1 MPFHALK
8 FFLRRFFNRRSLE
21 KDLQDEI
28 QSHLAAEIRKRTE
41 RGESPDSARE
51 AVLREFGNT
60 ALVEEV
66 TRDMWG
72 FTGLEQLMQDTR
84 FAVRT
89 LRKSPVFTLVALLV
103 LALSIGSTT
112 MIFTAVHAVL
122 LRPLAFPDSGRLVA
136 LWEVPP
142 ETKKPNVVALNN
154 FVVWKESS
162 RSFEVMAAY
171 FQLPAN
177 VLSGGNSDQ
186 VPGLRVT
193 ADFFHVLGAPPLL
206 GRTFRPGEYDRDAPR
221 RVVLSYGF
229 WQRRFGGRPDII
241 GQRIS
246 IDASHHEVIGVL
258 PPDFRFPGVKADLY
272 TPLPITLDEGRNY
285 SVIARLRKGITPVA
299 AKSEIAAIANRTAQ
313 QNPALNA
320 GWSATVIPLL
330 DQTIGAIRPVL
341 LTLFAAVSLLLL
353 LACVNIANLL
363 LMRSARRAREI
374 SVRLALGAGSFR
386 IARQLLVES
395 LFLSALGGALGVFL
409 AAGIIRLVVVSLP
422 PTLSI
427 PRMQEITFD
436 WTVCA
441 FSILVTFLAGL
452 LFGLAPA
459 LVALKTNVVRDL
471 HGTTRSVTSGLTVR
485 KSLVIAETALAF
497 VLVAAAGLMTRSF
510 LRLIHIDP
518 GFHAEHVITLRMLLL
533 PVRDEAFHAEVTDQ
547 ILQRVRT
554 LPGVLAAGSI
564 GVLPMIG
571 TNSGTWYGRADRPD
585 PPLNQRGGGDVSI
598 ITPGY
603 FRALGIPV
611 LKGRD
616 FDERDRP
623 GAPRVAVINQTA
635 ARMLFGREDPIGKL
649 VRVWWTHS
657 PKVEVVGVI
666 ADIRHSQLTAP
677 PDPCLFMPND
687 QAPFPFSSL
696 VVRTMGDPSQLTA
709 AIREQIRQVDAD
721 QGIAEVETMSQLIAD
736 SVARQRFETILFAAF
751 GSVALLLACLGI
763 YGVIAYSV
771 AQRTREVGIRVA
783 LGATRASV
791 FRMVMGDGF
800 RLTVIGIIAGGA
812 GAVFLTRY
820 LRTLLFETQPNDPPT
835 LIAVSG
841 LLIFVALLACY
852 IPAARAMTVDP
863 SVVLRE
869 E

>member
-1 MPFHALK
+1 MSLHALK
-8 FFLRRFFNRRSLE
+8 FFLRRFFSRRNLE

-28 QSHLAAEIRKRTE
+28 QSHLAAEIHERTE

-72 FTGLEQLMQDTR
+72 FTGLEQLIQDVR
-84 FAVRT
+84 FAIRT
-89 LRKSPVFTLVALLV
+89 LRKAPVFMLVALLV
-103 LALSIGSTT
+103 LALGIGSTT
-112 MIFTAVHAVL
+112 AIFTAVHAIL
-122 LRPLAFPDSGRLVA
+122 LRPLAFPDSDRLVA

-142 ETKKPNVVALNN
+142 ETKKSNVVTLNN
-154 FVVWKESS
+154 FVVWKDSS
-162 RSFEVMAAY
+162 RSFESMAA
-171 FQLPAN
+171 FVQMPIN
-177 VLSGGNSDQ
+177 VLSGGDSEQ

-193 ADFFHVLGAPPLL
+193 ADFFHVLGTPPLL

-221 RVVLSYGF
+221 HVVLSYGF
-229 WQRRFGGRPDII
+229 WQRRFGGRPDIV

-246 IDASHHEVIGVL
+246 IDVSHHEVVGVL
-258 PPDFRFPGVKADLY
+258 PPDFQFPGVKADLY
-272 TPLPITLDEGRNY
+272 LPLLITLDDGRNY
-285 SVIARLRKGITPVA
+285 SVVARLRKGITPAA
-299 AKSEIAAIANRTAQ
+299 AKSELQAIASRTAKE
-313 QNPALNA
+313 NPALNA

-330 DQTIGAIRPVL
+330 DQAVGAIRPAL
-341 LTLFAAVSLLLL
+341 LILFAAVNLLLL
-353 LACVNIANLL
+353 LACVNLANLL
-363 LMRSARRAREI
+363 LMRSARRTREI
-374 SVRLALGAGSFR
+374 SVRLALGAGPFR
-386 IARQLLVES
+386 IVRQLLVES
-395 LFLSALGGALGVFL
+395 LLLSALGGALGLIL
-409 AAGIIRLVVVSLP
+409 AAGAIRLIVASLP
-422 PTLSI
+422 QALSI
-427 PRMQEITFD
+427 PRLQEVTFD
-436 WTVCA
+436 GTVCA
-441 FSILVTFLAGL
+441 FSILITALTGL
-452 LFGLAPA
+452 LFGLVPA
-459 LVALKTNVVRDL
+459 LLALKTDLVRDL
-471 HGTTRSVTSGLTVR
+471 HEATRSVTSDLMLR
-485 KSLVIAETALAF
+485 KSLVIAEVALALI
-497 VLVAAAGLMTRSF
+497 LVAAAGLMTRSF
-510 LRLIHIDP
+510 LRLAHVDP

-533 PVRDEAFHAEVTDQ
+533 PVREEVWHAEITDQ
-547 ILQRVRT
+547 ILQKVRA

-564 GVLPMIG
+564 GVLPMLG
-571 TNSGTWYGRADRPD
+571 TNSGTWYHRADRPD

-666 ADIRHSQLTAP
+666 ADIRHSQLTTP

-696 VVRTMGDPSQLTA
+696 VVRTVGDPSQLTA